1 MASPAST
8 TEDRIAL
15 MQALAVTAELTGTA
29 DMSEAAARL
38 MADDLLAYPLSQV
51 LAALTRCR
59 RELKGR
65 LTLAAILERLDDGRP
80 GPQEAW
86 AMIPQDEAGSAV
98 WTDEMALAFGAAQ
111 PLMVLGQTIAA
122 RQAFLECYER
132 ECATARGNRKPVRW
146 TPSLGHDP
154 MQRARALETA
164 VRLGRI
170 AQSQAAALLPSPD
183 RAIANAALVNLART
197 APDAS
202 EVRRKI
208 AALKLVVGRK

>member
-1 MASPAST
+1 
-8 TEDRIAL
+8 
-15 MQALAVTAELTGTA
+15 
-29 DMSEAAARL
+29 
-38 MADDLLAYPLSQV
+38 
-51 LAALTRCR
+51 
-59 RELKGR
+59 
-65 LTLAAILERLDDGRP
+65 
-80 GPQEAW
+80 
-86 AMIPQDEAGSAV
+86 
-98 WTDEMALAFGAAQ
+98 
-111 PLMVLGQTIAA
+111 
-122 RQAFLECYER
+122 
-132 ECATARGNRKPVRW
+132 
-146 TPSLGHDP
+146 